1 MLAIVPPPCSNQHE
15 AEIKRLIS
23 RPEKIDRGA
32 IVGGCVSDNR
42 SEYVANGAV
51 PDTIMQMLNNLP
63 IY

>member
-15 AEIKRLIS
+15 AEIKRLIN
-23 RPEKIDRGA
+23 RPEKTDRGA
-32 IVGGCVSDNR
+32 IVAGCVSDNR

-51 PDTIMQMLNNLP
+51 PAAITQMLNTRP